1 MPSYPYPYPYPYPY
15 SLPHPSPI
23 PVPPLAAS
31 TETPTQPRKRGRP
44 KSKANGSA
52 VVATSN
58 PSPRKEWSN
67 EELDKLYDYM
77 LGEAADARFEKLQ
90 VASNKIWKEVA
101 AAKIFDGWTATQLQ
115 TKWESSLAT
124 FKKLYAFRTFTGRG
138 ADADDYDWD
147 DEEAVSTHL
156 SNSHN
161 KGCDIEG
168 LNARTCQLWVKHQ
181 WYDLFVKR
189 YHDNPRIA
197 REVPRSSAD
206 ALSDFDPVT
215 PDAENDDV
223 EIINTPQTSTQAT
236 ANSTLLPVP
245 SSSSLSR
252 TSSSELT
259 PQSRTQNKGK
269 GRSGVKDD
277 RLSGLTTYFETKAEV
292 DKGVL
297 KLREKEANY
306 KKLSE
311 AYEKAANILDNPDK
325 YDFRTLEAANKVT
338 ERYFKHILLLDI

>member
-1 MPSYPYPYPYPYPY
+1 NWQRRR
-15 SLPHPSPI
+15 LHN
-23 PVPPLAAS
+23 
-31 TETPTQPRKRGRP
+31 PR
-44 KSKANGSA
+44 
-52 VVATSN
+52 
-58 PSPRKEWSN
+58 PRKEWSN

-115 TKWESSLAT
+115 AKWESSLAT
-124 FKKLYAFRTFTGRG
+124 FKKLYAFRTFTGCG

-147 DEEAVSTHL
+147 DEEAVQLTFLILTIKAVIS
-156 SNSHN
+156 
-161 KGCDIEG
+161 
-168 LNARTCQLWVKHQ
+168 RLWVKHQ

-189 YHDNPRIA
+189 YHDNPRIVQ
-197 REVPRSSAD
+197 EVPRSSAD

-223 EIINTPQTSTQAT
+223 EIINTPQTSASTQAT

-269 GRSGVKDD
+269 GRSRVKDD
-277 RLSGLTTYFETKAEV
+277 RLSGLTTYFEAKAEV

-325 YDFRTLEAANKVT
+325 GCKQGHGAVL
-338 ERYFKHILLLDI
+338 